1 MYYEQIL
8 SNMLNKLPDNYD
20 KRQGSILYDILAPCA
35 LELAAYYQTL
45 EAYLDL
51 SFVETS
57 TGSYLEK
64 RTAELGIKREPAEPM
79 IITAEIKDMDG
90 NLMSGL
96 IGKRFSANGLVF
108 KASEIDDENP
118 NITRLECEQPG
129 NVGFLLTDELIPLDY
144 IAGFGSIEVKNI
156 TLGKNAE
163 TDDELRKKYISI
175 VNHPAYGGNA
185 ADYKQKTKELE
196 GVGGVNVIP
205 TWNGGGTVKLVI
217 INSSYKKPD
226 AALISSVQEAI
237 DPLDNQGTG
246 VGIAPIG
253 HVVKVEGIQEVS
265 LKIGTILALQPD
277 WKLDDIK
284 ESVTEVVDNYF
295 TELAAL
301 WEDTENLVVRKS
313 QIETR
318 LLDLEGVADVFNTTI
333 QDKEENYTLG
343 KFDIPVREG
352 EITIEEKTD

>member
-1 MYYEQIL
+1 MN
-8 SNMLNKLPDNYD
+8 S
-20 KRQGSILYDILAPCA
+20 R
-35 LELAAYYQTL
+35 
-45 EAYLDL
+45 
-51 SFVETS
+51 
-57 TGSYLEK
+57 
-64 RTAELGIKREPAEPM
+64 
-79 IITAEIKDMDG
+79 
-90 NLMSGL
+90 
-96 IGKRFSANGLVF
+96 
-108 KASEIDDENP
+108 
-118 NITRLECEQPG
+118 G

-196 GVGGVNVIP
+196 GVGGVKVIP

-246 VGIAPIG
+246 VGNCPLSDMY
-253 HVVKVEGIQEVS
+253 VKVECIQEVS

-284 ESVTEVVDNYF
+284 ESVTEIVDNYF

-301 WEDTENLVVRKS
+301 WEGYRKS
-313 QIETR
+313 RCAQKSNRNQTAGFGKVLQTFSTQQFKIR
-318 LLDLEGVADVFNTTI
+318 
-333 QDKEENYTLG
+333 KKNYTLENLI
-343 KFDIPVREG
+343 FL
-352 EITIEEKTD
+352 

>member
-1 MYYEQIL
+1 
-8 SNMLNKLPDNYD
+8 
-20 KRQGSILYDILAPCA
+20 
-35 LELAAYYQTL
+35 
-45 EAYLDL
+45 
-51 SFVETS
+51 
-57 TGSYLEK
+57 
-64 RTAELGIKREPAEPM
+64 
-79 IITAEIKDMDG
+79 
-90 NLMSGL
+90 
-96 IGKRFSANGLVF
+96 
-108 KASEIDDENP
+108 
-118 NITRLECEQPG
+118 
-129 NVGFLLTDELIPLDY
+129 
-144 IAGFGSIEVKNI
+144 
-156 TLGKNAE
+156 
-163 TDDELRKKYISI
+163 
-175 VNHPAYGGNA
+175 
-185 ADYKQKTKELE
+185 
-196 GVGGVNVIP
+196 
-205 TWNGGGTVKLVI
+205 
-217 INSSYKKPD
+217 
-226 AALISSVQEAI
+226 
-237 DPLDNQGTG
+237 
-246 VGIAPIG
+246 